1 VQPFTRVSGIAAP
14 LDRPNV
20 DTDQIIP
27 KQFLKRIERSG
38 YGPFLFYD
46 WRYRGDGV
54 TENPDFELNREPW
67 RNAPILL
74 AGRNFGCGSSRE
86 HAAWA
91 LEDYGVR
98 AVIAP
103 SFSDIFR
110 SNALKIGL
118 LPVQLP
124 EEVVARWMDVAREE
138 PGMEATVDLERG
150 YVEFNGERRAIELD
164 EDARERLVGG
174 LDDIALS
181 LRQADAITAFEA
193 VRPGRL
199 PTTAGLRG

>member
-150 YVEFNGERRAIELD
+150 YVGFNGERRAIELD

-193 VRPGRL
+193 ARPGRL

>member
-1 VQPFTRVSGIAAP
+1 MQPFTRVQGIAAP

-46 WRYRGDGV
+46 WRYQGDGE
-54 TENPDFELNREPW
+54 TENPDFELNQEPW
-67 RNAPILL
+67 RHAPILL

-118 LPVQLP
+118 LPVALP
-124 EEVVARWMDVAREE
+124 EEVVTRWLDVAREE
-138 PGMEATVDLERG
+138 PGMEATVDLVEG
-150 YVEFNGERRAIELD
+150 YVEFNGEQRAIELD
-164 EDARERLVGG
+164 DDARERLVGG

-181 LRQADAITAFEA
+181 LRHADVIAGYEEQ
-193 VRPGRL
+193 RPGRL
-199 PTTAGLRG
+199 PTTTGLRG

>member
-1 VQPFTRVSGIAAP
+1 MKPFTKHTGIVGT
-14 LDRPNV
+14 LDRVNV

-67 RNAPILL
+67 RHAPVLL

-98 AVIAP
+98 VVIAP

-110 SNALKIGL
+110 SNSLKIGL

-124 EEVVARWMDVAREE
+124 EDVVTRWMDLAREE
-138 PGMEATVDLERG
+138 PGLEATVDLERG
-150 YVEFNGERRAIELD
+150 YVEFNGERRPIELD
-164 EDARERLVGG
+164 EDARERIIGG

-181 LRQADAITAFEA
+181 LRLADTIAGFEA
-193 VRPGRL
+193 QRPGRL
-199 PTTAGLRG
+199 PTTSGLGG